1 MRIVKSPWTYRKA
14 KRELVES
21 ESEPR
26 TWHYPAICLSREAS
40 KVLAKNKFPLRV
52 HMVLRTDTKE
62 YFLVRE
68 GELLGYEKRRGRRHL
83 ICFTLRFGKNLF
95 VDPER
100 YKRIVQR
107 TRFSWFRRGKGR
119 QLIHLADRE
128 YEKDLEDMP
137 KAEGKVAKFLFYNE
151 IEKRLRR

>member
-1 MRIVKSPWTYRKA
+1 M
-14 KRELVES
+14 
-21 ESEPR
+21 
-26 TWHYPAICLSREAS
+26 
-40 KVLAKNKFPLRV
+40 
-52 HMVLRTDTKE
+52 
-62 YFLVRE
+62 
-68 GELLGYEKRRGRRHL
+68 